1 MCGICGYINLNG
13 HPAGRE
19 IVERMNR
26 VLVHRGP
33 DDAGV
38 LIDDLIA
45 LAMRRLAVIDLAGG
59 RQPMSNEDG
68 SVWVICNGEIYNFQT
83 LRAEMEQRGHQ
94 LASYSDTEVIIHL
107 YEEYGQEFPRHLRG
121 MFALAIWDSRQQR
134 LLLARDRVGK
144 KPLFYFHDGQQ
155 FIFASE
161 IKAILVHPAVP
172 RRVRVEAVPAYLT
185 YGYVP
190 TPDTLFADIQR
201 LPPGHLLTVDAQ
213 GLRVRPYTDSDV
225 ARPQPAPVGYDQQ
238 DYVREIRGL
247 FREAVA
253 LRMISDVPLGAFL
266 SGGLDSTAVV
276 AVMSELSTEP
286 VKSFAIGFAD
296 EPSFNELEYARL
308 VARRYGADH
317 HEFVVQAEAW
327 DLIPKLVW
335 HYDEPFADSSAI
347 PTYLVSQLT
356 RQHVTVALSGDGG
369 DELFAGYE
377 RFAAARL
384 AQRYCRLPG
393 WIRRLV
399 SSTLDFLPESTA
411 YRDLVRRARRFAR
424 GAALPLLEGYLG
436 WVSIFSDE
444 LRDQILLQTSEL
456 APVPDYRQY
465 WDDVEGDDIARLL
478 YLNIQT
484 YLLDDLLV
492 KADRTSMANSLEVR
506 SPFLDSELVRFAATI
521 PSELKLKGTT
531 TKHILK
537 QAFADLV
544 PPEIVH
550 RPKHGFGVPVGR
562 WFRTSW
568 RDYIQEIL
576 LSPRAL
582 QRGYFDEGGL
592 RWLIDQHLSGQRD
605 FGHALWT
612 LLTLELW
619 HQNFIDGE
627 IIWQPI

>member
-13 HPAGRE
+13 KPTDQE
-19 IVERMNR
+19 IVERMNQT
-26 VLVHRGP
+26 LVHRGP

-38 LIDDLIA
+38 
-45 LAMRRLAVIDLAGG
+45 VIDLAGG
-59 RQPMSNEDG
+59 RQPMSNEDS
-68 SVWVICNGEIYNFQT
+68 SVWVICNGEIYNFRT
-83 LRAEMEQRGHQ
+83 LRAELEQRGHQ
-94 LASYSDTEVIIHL
+94 LTSYSDTEVITHL
-107 YEEYGQEFPRHLRG
+107 YEEYGNEFLRHLRG

-144 KPLFYFHDGQQ
+144 KPLFYFHDGRQ

-161 IKAILVHPAVP
+161 IKAILAHPAVT
-172 RRVRVEAVPAYLT
+172 RRVRVEAIPAYLT

-190 TPDTLFADIQR
+190 TPDTLFANIQR

-225 ARPQPAPVGYDQQ
+225 ARPRPAPVGYGQQ
-238 DYVREIRGL
+238 DYVREVRRL

-276 AVMSELSTEP
+276 AVMSELSAEP
-286 VKSFAIGFAD
+286 VKTFAIGFAD

-308 VARRYGADH
+308 AAQRYGTDH
-317 HEFVVQAEAW
+317 YEFVVQAEAW

-335 HYDEPFADSSAI
+335 HHDEPFADSSAI
-347 PTYLVSQLT
+347 PTYLVAQLT

-384 AQRYCRLPG
+384 VQRYRRVPG

-399 SSTLDFLPESTA
+399 LSTLDFLPESTA
-411 YRDLVRRARRFAR
+411 YRDVVRRARRFAQ
-424 GAALPLLEGYLG
+424 GAELPLLEGYLG

-444 LRDQILLQTSEL
+444 LRDQILDRTLEFTSIS
-456 APVPDYRQY
+456 DYHQY
-465 WDDVEGDDIARLL
+465 WDDVAGDDIARLL

-492 KADRTSMANSLEVR
+492 KADRASMANSLEVR

-544 PPEIVH
+544 SPEIVH

-568 RDYIQEIL
+568 RDYIQEML

-582 QRGYFDEGGL
+582 QRGYFAEEGL
-592 RWLIDQHLSGQRD
+592 RWLIDQHVSGRRD

-619 HQNFIDGE
+619 HQSFIDGE
-627 IIWQPI
+627 AV